1 MQVELPGCVLVQ
13 IDFSFCLTPQIK
25 NQLNMEVSHL
35 QFSMY
40 QLLREKGICQIRRRT
55 ATFGPKSC
63 ARANAFQGGVR
74 RASRTFELLPASSPL
89 PANTAPR
96 QHKLAPLPRAQKP
109 AYRQTSSEFY
119 TSYQRSFSST
129 TSFLTLFTDQ
139 RARTKA
145 TDPKMDVQLYVYDLS
160 QVSEKGKTKLR
171 RLTTSGSC
179 T

>member
-1 MQVELPGCVLVQ
+1 MQVELPGCVLVPMN
-13 IDFSFCLTPQIK
+13 FSFCLIPQIK

-35 QFSMY
+35 KFSMY
-40 QLLREKGICQIRRRT
+40 QLLREKGICQISRR
-55 ATFGPKSC
+55 AGPKSC

-74 RASRTFELLPASSPL
+74 RASRTFELQPASSPL

-96 QHKLAPLPRAQKP
+96 QHKLAPLPKAQKP
-109 AYRQTSSEFY
+109 TYSQTREFY

-129 TSFLTLFTDQ
+129 TSFPTSFTDQ
-139 RARTKA
+139 RAQTKA

-160 QVSEKGKTKLR
+160 QVSRKGETKLHG
-171 RLTTSGSC
+171 LTILGSC

>member
-13 IDFSFCLTPQIK
+13 IDFSFCLIPQIK

-40 QLLREKGICQIRRRT
+40 QLLREKGICQIRRRA

-74 RASRTFELLPASSPL
+74 RASRTFELPPASSPL

-96 QHKLAPLPRAQKP
+96 QHKLAPLPRAHKP
-109 AYRQTSSEFY
+109 TYRQTSSEFY
-119 TSYQRSFSST
+119 TSHRRSFSST

-171 RLTTSGSC
+171 RLTISGSC

>member
-13 IDFSFCLTPQIK
+13 MEFSFCLIPQIK
-25 NQLNMEVSHL
+25 NQLNTEVSLL

-40 QLLREKGICQIRRRT
+40 QLLREKGICQIRRRA

-63 ARANAFQGGVR
+63 ARAPAFQGGVR
-74 RASRTFELLPASSPL
+74 RASRTFELPPASSPL

-96 QHKLAPLPRAQKP
+96 QHKLAPLLRAQKP
-109 AYRQTSSEFY
+109 AYRQTREFY

-160 QVSEKGKTKLR
+160 QVSRKGNTILH
-171 RLTTSGSC
+171 RLTISGSC